1 MKKNLLIL
9 TSFAVL
15 LLAWCNNSKTIEI
28 DPNTWTSS
36 EWLSVEKV
44 LDQQIEESQYIQDLQ
59 DFISYNILQTTED
72 KPFVADVSLNANF
85 DSQSSVQW

>member
-1 MKKNLLIL
+1 M
-9 TSFAVL
+9 
-15 LLAWCNNSKTIEI
+15 
-28 DPNTWTSS
+28 
-36 EWLSVEKV
+36 EKV

-85 DSQSSVQW
+85 DSQSSVQ